1 MFQGMFDTGD
11 GEGIGFIQNGYVTH
25 RMFIQNG
32 IMNGVRIKS

>member
-11 GEGIGFIQNGYVTH
+11 GEGIGFIQDAYVTH

-32 IMNGVRIKS
+32 IMNGVPIKP